1 MKKTSMLLVL
11 SLLFCIAVTGCAEKE
26 EYLPPATMSPVE
38 AVVNTDTPVTE
49 TAQAQEQDEVLKFDY
64 KPGSMG
70 IYITADPNIEAD
82 PEVLD
87 SITMTLSDMDQELT
101 RHRVSDRQFDLIKN
115 GYQAAGFV
123 LVDIP
128 REMLEKAPDSW
139 PDFEAAA
146 DHIAKQVMPDIYP
159 SGSYINGGGH
169 TEYRDV
175 SLPVY
180 MTFMIE
186 KDGTKPGTTAQ
197 YHHRIYI
204 GEHYI
209 YDFWFDQAWMADGG
223 GTIME
228 SLDAEDIKPELN
240 EHEPWSIHDFP
251 DNPWASKD

>member
-1 MKKTSMLLVL
+1 MKKVAIILII
-11 SLLFCIAVTGCAEKE
+11 SLLFCTVPTGCGTKE
-26 EYLPPATMSPVE
+26 EHIPPATMPTG
-38 AVVNTDTPVTE
+38 AATVNTGTAVTE
-49 TAQAQEQDEVLKFDY
+49 ATQEQEQDEVLEFDY

-70 IYITADPNIEAD
+70 VYVTADPSIKAD
-82 PEVLD
+82 SEVLD
-87 SITMTLSDMDQELT
+87 SITMTLSEKDKELT

-115 GYQAAGFV
+115 GCQTAGFV

-128 REMLEKAPDSW
+128 REMLENAPDSW
-139 PDFEAAA
+139 TDFETAV

-159 SGSYINGGGH
+159 SGSHISGGGH
-169 TEYRDV
+169 VEYRDI

-186 KDGTKPGTTAQ
+186 KTGAEPETTAN
-197 YHHRIYI
+197 YTHRIYI

-209 YDFWFDQAWMADGG
+209 YDFWYDEAWMSDGG
-223 GTIME
+223 ATIMR
-228 SLDAEDIKPELN
+228 SLVAPDIKPELN